1 MAAASMPS
9 VVLLRTIHLWLC
21 GRLSAAVFMVVT
33 LDGAGAIAVSVIYED
48 SLRFGNMRMA
58 SEKARAPTA
67 NPRAPQQK
75 RGRERVAA
83 LTASASALFV
93 EKGFEAT
100 TMTEIAARAG
110 AAIGTLYLFFPTKE
124 ALAQAILAENAEDLS
139 ARLDVLRERTG
150 GLNAAAIADALFGVL
165 GDFLTTHAAYSA
177 LLDLPGDEGWRRKM
191 RAHRR
196 GQIAALFAQAEPPL
210 PAGQAERLA
219 VIVPQLMRIPLA
231 LVGEKRL
238 RDGVLEELRLMLAR
252 HLEG

>member
-1 MAAASMPS
+1 
-9 VVLLRTIHLWLC
+9 
-21 GRLSAAVFMVVT
+21 
-33 LDGAGAIAVSVIYED
+33 
-48 SLRFGNMRMA
+48 MA
-58 SEKARAPTA
+58 SEKARASAT

-83 LTASASALFV
+83 LMASAAALFV
-93 EKGFEAT
+93 EKGFDAT

-124 ALAQAILAENAEDLS
+124 ALAQAILAENAETLS
-139 ARLDVLRERTG
+139 TQLDALQEQAR
-150 GLNAAAIADALFGVL
+150 GLAPAAIADALFEVL
-165 GDFLTTHAAYSA
+165 GRFVATHPVYSA
-177 LLDLPGDEGWRRKM
+177 LLDLPGDDGWRRKM
-191 RAHRR
+191 RARR
-196 GQIAALFAQAEPPL
+196 RDQIAALFAQAEPPL

-252 HLEG
+252 HLQGSSEG